1 MPETLL
7 EVRGLKKQFPGVKA
21 LDGVDFTLRRGE
33 IHALMG
39 ENGAGKSTLIKTL
52 TGVHRR
58 DGGEIRLDG
67 QSIDADSPKAAEA
80 LGIST
85 VYQEVNLVPHLSVA
99 ENICLG
105 REPLRFGFV
114 HWREVRRRAEAA
126 LARLELTLDVTREVS
141 SYSVAIQQMV
151 AIARA
156 LDVDAKL
163 LILDEP
169 TASLDEGE
177 VEELFSVLR
186 KLREQG
192 LGIVFVTHFLDQVY
206 AVTNRITVFRDG
218 RFVGEYE
225 TQSLP
230 RAQLVSRMIGKELA
244 AVSPASHKHHA
255 KEGEESGRS
264 PFVAAKQL
272 GRAGSMAPFDLS
284 IAPGEVVGLA
294 GLLGS
299 GRTEIARLLFGVDK
313 ADSGS
318 VEVNGKTL
326 KLRSPRQAIDVGF
339 AFTPENRKVEG
350 IIPHL
355 SVRENIILALQ
366 ASQGMWKTL
375 SYKEQVEIADH
386 FIRALNIKTPG
397 SEQAVHNLSG
407 GNQQKVLLARWL
419 ANKPRFLILDKPTRG
434 IDVGAKADVEGLIGS
449 LRKQGMAILFI
460 CSELEELV
468 RTCKRVVVLRD
479 RSKVGELSGPQVQE
493 DTVMHTIAGGV
504 AHAGGTVTDGDAA
517 RGNAGDTQ
525 RGAAHG

>member
-1 MPETLL
+1 MPEALL
-7 EVRGLKKQFPGVKA
+7 EVHGLEKQFPGVRA
-21 LDGVDFTLRRGE
+21 LDGVDFTVRHGE

-52 TGVHRR
+52 TGVYQR
-58 DGGEIRLDG
+58 DGGTIRLDG
-67 QSIDADSPKAAEA
+67 KLVDADSPKAAEA

-105 REPLRFGFV
+105 REPLRFGMIR
-114 HWREVRRRAEAA
+114 WGEVRRRAETA
-126 LARLELTLDVTREVS
+126 LARLEMMLDVTREVS

-192 LGIVFVTHFLDQVY
+192 LGIIFVTHFLDQVY
-206 AVTNRITVFRDG
+206 AVSDRITIFRDG
-218 RFVGEYE
+218 RLVGEYE
-225 TQSLP
+225 TANLP
-230 RAQLVSRMIGKELA
+230 RAELVSCMIGKQLA
-244 AVSPASHKHHA
+244 TVRPVSDRLYPDKDEAREKA
-255 KEGEESGRS
+255 
-264 PFVAAKQL
+264 PFVAAKHL
-272 GRAGSMAPFDLS
+272 GRAGSMAPFDLN

-313 ADSGS
+313 ADTGTI
-318 VEVNGKTL
+318 EVNGKLL
-326 KLRSPRQAIDVGF
+326 KLRSPRQAIDAGF

-355 SVRENIILALQ
+355 SVRENIILAMQ
-366 ASQGMWKTL
+366 AKQGMWNKF
-375 SYKEQVEIADH
+375 SYSKQVKIADH

-397 SEQAVHNLSG
+397 PEQPVRNLSG

-419 ANKPRFLILDKPTRG
+419 ANKPRFLILDEPTRG
-434 IDVGAKADVEGLIGS
+434 IDVGAKAEIEKLIGS
-449 LRKQGMAILFI
+449 LRTEGMAILFI

-468 RTCKRVVVLRD
+468 RTCERVAVLRD
-479 RSKVGELSGPQVQE
+479 RTKVGELSGQQVEE
-493 DTVMHTIAGGV
+493 DTVMHTIAGG
-504 AHAGGTVTDGDAA
+504 AA
-517 RGNAGDTQ
+517 TAGDKATTG
-525 RGAAHG
+525 GAADA

>member
-1 MPETLL
+1 
-7 EVRGLKKQFPGVKA
+7 VKA

-52 TGVHRR
+52 TGVYRR

-105 REPLRFGFV
+105 REPLRFGFIK
-114 HWREVRRRAEAA
+114 WREVRRRAAAA
-126 LARLELTLDVTREVS
+126 LARLDMKLDVTREVS

-177 VEELFSVLR
+177 VEELFTVLR

-206 AVTNRITVFRDG
+206 AVTDRITVFRDG

-225 TQSLP
+225 TAQLP
-230 RAQLVSRMIGKELA
+230 RAELVSRMIGKELA
-244 AVSPASHKHHA
+244 ALPTVSHEPPSETGQAGGKTPFL
-255 KEGEESGRS
+255 ES
-264 PFVAAKQL
+264 KQL
-272 GRAGSMAPFDLS
+272 GRSGSMSPFDLS

-299 GRTEIARLLFGVDK
+299 GRTEVARLLFGVDK
-313 ADSGS
+313 ADTGTLQ
-318 VEVNGKTL
+318 VDGKPL
-326 KLRSPRQAIDVGF
+326 KLRSPRQAINAGF

-366 ASQGMWKTL
+366 ASQGMWKSL
-375 SYKEQVEIADH
+375 SHRQQVEIAERY
-386 FIRALNIKTPG
+386 IKALGIKTPG
-397 SEQAVHNLSG
+397 SEQAVRNLSG

-419 ANKPRFLILDKPTRG
+419 ANNPRLLILDEPTRG
-434 IDVGAKADVEGLIGS
+434 IDVGAKAEIEKLIGT
-449 LRKQGMAILFI
+449 LRAEGMAILFI

-468 RTCKRVVVLRD
+468 RTCERVAVLRD
-479 RSKVGELSGPQVQE
+479 RTKVGELSGPQVHE
-493 DTVMHTIAGGV
+493 DAVMQMIAGG
-504 AHAGGTVTDGDAA
+504 ASHA
-517 RGNAGDTQ
+517 
-525 RGAAHG
+525 

>member
-7 EVRGLKKQFPGVKA
+7 EVRGLEKRFPGVKA

-52 TGVHRR
+52 TGVYQR
-58 DGGEIRLDG
+58 DGGTIRLDG
-67 QSIDADSPKAAEA
+67 QPVDADSPKAAEA

-105 REPLRFGFV
+105 REPLRFGFIN
-114 HWREVRRRAEAA
+114 WREVRRRAEAA
-126 LARLELTLDVTREVS
+126 LARLEMTLDVTREVS
-141 SYSVAIQQMV
+141 SYSVAIQQMI

-156 LDVDAKL
+156 LDVDARL
-163 LILDEP
+163 LVLDEP

-206 AVTNRITVFRDG
+206 AVTDRITIFRDG
-218 RFVGEYE
+218 RLVGEYE
-225 TQSLP
+225 TAKLP
-230 RAQLVSRMIGKELA
+230 RAELVSRMIGKELA
-244 AVSPASHKHHA
+244 AVPPASHEPHPQQDEAREKT
-255 KEGEESGRS
+255 

-272 GRAGSMAPFDLS
+272 GRAGSMAPFDLK
-284 IAPGEVVGLA
+284 IASGEVVGLA

-299 GRTEIARLLFGVDK
+299 GRTEAARLLFGVDR
-313 ADSGS
+313 AETGV
-318 VEVNGKTL
+318 VEVNGKPL
-326 KLRSPRQAIDVGF
+326 KLRSPRQAIDAGF

-350 IIPHL
+350 IVPHL

-375 SYKEQVEIADH
+375 SYRQQVEIADR
-386 FIRALNIKTPG
+386 FINAIGIKTP
-397 SEQAVHNLSG
+397 SPEQAIRNLSG

-419 ANKPRFLILDKPTRG
+419 VNKPRLLILDEPTRG
-434 IDVGAKADVEGLIGS
+434 IDVGAKAEIEKLIGS
-449 LRKQGMAILFI
+449 LRADGMAILFI

-468 RTCKRVVVLRD
+468 RTCERVAVLRD
-479 RSKVGELSGPQVQE
+479 RTKVGELSGPQVQE
-493 DTVMHTIAGGV
+493 STVMHTIAGGA
-504 AHAGGTVTDGDAA
+504 AHA
-517 RGNAGDTQ
+517 
-525 RGAAHG
+525 